1 MKPTTVRLDEAL
13 QAKLDAIQ
21 ASLGATQAVALREV
35 IEFYH
40 TEKIAVK
47 PAVMRWIDINALAG
61 RHGEIDWSEVDCPE
75 CHEAIDRPFKALFA
89 DGSWSATVCSRCA
102 TSE

>member
-1 MKPTTVRLDEAL
+1 MKPTTVRLDEAT
-13 QAKLDAIQ
+13 QAQFDAIQ
-21 ASLGATQAVALREV
+21 ASLDMTQSEAYRE
-35 IEFYH
+35 IIRFYYA
-40 TEKIAVK
+40 EKIAQ
-47 PAVMRWIDINALAG
+47 PSAVMRWIDINALAG

-75 CHEAIDRPFKALFA
+75 CHEEIDRPFKALMA